1 MGPHWPWHFTLE
13 VVLMVDDS
21 SRQSLPIS
29 VRRRVLEAGGNRCH
43 YCGCELP
50 APGRHAQVDHRK
62 PARRGGGDEEANLAP
77 ACGSCNAAKGAM
89 SEREFLQYVVQR
101 SVAWRAATLLSAIL
115 AAFPEW
121 RDMPALWL
129 LIRLAGTG
137 TRFSFPGVVREI
149 LAREDGDAERPDS
162 WLQEKEEAAVL
173 VLMKA
178 PERGWG
184 RGRHGGDD

>member
-1 MGPHWPWHFTLE
+1 MPCHVTLE
-13 VVLMVDDS
+13 VVLMVDDL

-43 YCGCELP
+43 YCGSELP
-50 APGRHAQVDHRK
+50 PPGRQAQVDHRK
-62 PARRGGGDEEANLAP
+62 PARRGGGDEEANLVP

-89 SEREFLQYVVQR
+89 AEDRFREYVVQR

-115 AAFPEW
+115 AVFPEW
-121 RDMPALWL
+121 HDMPALWL

-137 TRFSFPGVVREI
+137 RRFSFPGVVREI
-149 LAREDGDAERPDS
+149 LARAESKGDLSDA
-162 WLQEKEEAAVL
+162 WLKEKQEAAVL

-184 RGRHGGDD
+184 RGRHGDDD